1 MKITLDLRLCI
12 TLAAAVLLPVV
23 GCQPAM
29 YDQDMAT
36 RPYPRE
42 RHTTQVVDM
51 QVFRSGPDIEI
62 VNATAQSYRDFD
74 LWVNQRFVHH
84 IDALPAGESLTL
96 SLWDFFDERGERF
109 NAGGFFRTMEPT
121 PVRLVQIEQSP
132 ESALIGLVAIPEIDT
147 VRKD

>member
-1 MKITLDLRLCI
+1 
-12 TLAAAVLLPVV
+12 
-23 GCQPAM
+23 
-29 YDQDMAT
+29 
-36 RPYPRE
+36 
-42 RHTTQVVDM
+42 M